1 MWNWVT
7 CGSASSERCWGSSGR
22 AQSQVL
28 LWALTLLSGLYPLG
42 VWKPRGREAA
52 EHLWGEPFNIKTTK
66 SGHPP
71 SMFFCPLIHMTP
83 GIPYSLKY
91 FPLRESPQ
99 YWVKIQSQM
108 VHNSEEANRSC
119 TIYERPG
126 KSYFCNKQCLNNTL
140 ATGFLLFNDQTVEV
154 YNYHGFLSI

>member
-1 MWNWVT
+1 MGVPAVRDA
-7 CGSASSERCWGSSGR
+7 GA
-22 AQSQVL
+22 AQEGPSPRSC
-28 LWALTLLSGLYPLG
+28 SGLWLCCQGFIHLG
-42 VWKPRGREAA
+42 FENLGGGK
-52 EHLWGEPFNIKTTK
+52 LQNSFGEPFNIKTTK

-71 SMFFCPLIHMTP
+71 SVFFCPLIHMTP

-91 FPLRESPQ
+91 FPLTESPQ

-108 VHNSEEANRSC
+108 VHNSEEANRRC
-119 TIYERPG
+119 RIYERPG